1 VTFADLAKRL
11 TARAATAAS
20 AHAELALRA
29 RRKDERR
36 WHHARLL
43 WPDFVGR
50 ITGRTR

>member
-1 VTFADLAKRL
+1 MTFADLARHL
-11 TARAATAAS
+11 TARAAAAAS
-20 AHAELALRA
+20 AHAELRLRA
-29 RRKDERR
+29 ARQDERR